1 MTSNIN
7 WDICFLCQN
16 SVSLFTLAHQ
26 NFSLLF
32 LIYVR
37 TGEHFDTFPTVLKN
51 KYYFTQ
57 FIQIQFSQTRLIFS
71 VITALLKRSEEQ
83 SPCPYFLMSHSFEGR
98 RRICFKIWWGYV
110 SFETSPKLFADE
122 YMIMSM
128 NMTSFC
134 CCDLFEFLIQI

>member
-1 MTSNIN
+1 MADNIN

-16 SVSLFTLAHQ
+16 RVSLFTLVHQ

-37 TGEHFDTFPTVLKN
+37 TGEHFDTFPTVLTN

-71 VITALLKRSEEQ
+71 VIIALLKRSEEQ
-83 SPCPYFLMSHSFEGR
+83 YPCRYFLMNQSFEGR
-98 RRICFKIWWGYV
+98 RRICFKIWQGYV
-110 SFETSPKLFADE
+110 SFETSAKLTADE

-128 NMTSFC
+128 NMASFC
-134 CCDLFEFLIQI
+134 CCDLFKFLI